1 MSDHGLRCTDGVI
14 KQVSLIFPPN
24 AVKQEVT
31 AMMMESKR
39 TAFELWLR
47 EYGSHLEQLARAETM
62 RGAEE
67 QSSRESQASAR
78 DLNDPSHHE

>member
-1 MSDHGLRCTDGVI
+1 
-14 KQVSLIFPPN
+14 
-24 AVKQEVT
+24 
-31 AMMMESKR
+31 MMMESKR

-67 QSSRESQASAR
+67 QSSREARASAH
-78 DLNDPSHHE
+78 DLNDPSHHEQ